1 MRGPSDE
8 VNKLTTKSVYFTNRK
23 DGIQF
28 SGNGIDGSLHTI
40 AKRTRTKKM
49 DRWI

>member
-1 MRGPSDE
+1 MRRPSDE
-8 VNKLTTKSVYFTNRK
+8 VNKLTTKNVYFTNRK
-23 DGIQF
+23 DGIHL